1 MEGIGDGD
9 GGRRGGFVDRKGLA
23 GLAVALALV
32 VAVAVRAVRP
42 RPEPGSE
49 AGIEESVRGLED
61 LLRSELW
68 QEFALDSY
76 DYILDAIDSL
86 MVVMDSGAPV
96 ADTAGNK

>member
-42 RPEPGSE
+42 RLEPGSE

-68 QEFALDSY
+68 
-76 DYILDAIDSL
+76 LDAIDSL

>member
-1 MEGIGDGD
+1 MEGIGDGE

-68 QEFALDSY
+68 
-76 DYILDAIDSL
+76 LDAIDSL
-86 MVVMDSGAPV
+86 MVVMDA
-96 ADTAGNK
+96 ADTSDNNGL

>member
-1 MEGIGDGD
+1 MEGIGDGE

-68 QEFALDSY
+68 
-76 DYILDAIDSL
+76 LDAIDSL
-86 MVVMDSGAPV
+86 MVVMDA
-96 ADTAGNK
+96 ADTNDNNGL

>member
-32 VAVAVRAVRP
+32 VAVAVRTVRP

-68 QEFALDSY
+68 
-76 DYILDAIDSL
+76 LDAIDSL

>member
-68 QEFALDSY
+68 
-76 DYILDAIDSL
+76 LDAIDSL

-96 ADTAGNK
+96 VDTAGNK

>member
-68 QEFALDSY
+68 
-76 DYILDAIDSL
+76 LDAIDSL

>member
-32 VAVAVRAVRP
+32 VAVAVRTVRP

-68 QEFALDSY
+68 
-76 DYILDAIDSL
+76 LDAIDSF

>member
-32 VAVAVRAVRP
+32 VAVAVRTVRP

-68 QEFALDSY
+68 
-76 DYILDAIDSL
+76 LDAIDSL
-86 MVVMDSGAPV
+86 MVVMDSGTPV
-96 ADTAGNK
+96 TDTAGNK

>member
-1 MEGIGDGD
+1 MEGIGDGE
-9 GGRRGGFVDRKGLA
+9 GGRRGGFVDRKGLW
-23 GLAVALALV
+23 GLAVAVALV
-32 VAVAVRAVRP
+32 VAAAVRAVRP

-68 QEFALDSY
+68 
-76 DYILDAIDSL
+76 LDAIDSL
-86 MVVMDSGAPV
+86 MVVMTSGAPV

>member
-1 MEGIGDGD
+1 M
-9 GGRRGGFVDRKGLA
+9 GFVDRKGLA

-68 QEFALDSY
+68 
-76 DYILDAIDSL
+76 LDAIDSL

>member
-9 GGRRGGFVDRKGLA
+9 GGRRVGFVDRKGLA

-68 QEFALDSY
+68 
-76 DYILDAIDSL
+76 LDAIDSL

>member
-1 MEGIGDGD
+1 MEGIGDGE

-68 QEFALDSY
+68 
-76 DYILDAIDSL
+76 LDAIDSL
-86 MVVMDSGAPV
+86 MVVMDSGTPV

>member
-1 MEGIGDGD
+1 MEGIGDGE
-9 GGRRGGFVDRKGLA
+9 GGRRGGFVDRKGLV

-68 QEFALDSY
+68 
-76 DYILDAIDSL
+76 LDAIDSL
-86 MVVMDSGAPV
+86 MVVMDSCAPV